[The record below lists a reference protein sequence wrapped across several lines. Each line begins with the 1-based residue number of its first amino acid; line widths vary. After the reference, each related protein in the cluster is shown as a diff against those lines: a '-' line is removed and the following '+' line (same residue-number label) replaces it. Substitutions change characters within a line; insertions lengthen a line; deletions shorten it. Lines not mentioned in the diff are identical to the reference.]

1 MPSSVASA
9 AAMAEAMAMVSCVG
23 PAEESAAAA
32 AGQPAEGSAPQKLGN
47 LYDAR
52 SGSGDAPSERDA
64 WSTAWGDCAA
74 QGDVWQGDVQPNFLR
89 PASVGS
95 GGGVRD
101 ESAAGRAMPSLMRRS
116 CRSLRLR
123 RSGLPR
129 SNDALALCRSGLPL
143 YRSLRL
149 RRSGLPRSNDALAL
163 RCSGLPRS
171 NDAWSR
177 GRSGLAP

>member
-1 MPSSVASA
+1 V
-9 AAMAEAMAMVSCVG
+9 
-23 PAEESAAAA
+23 
-32 AGQPAEGSAPQKLGN
+32 
-47 LYDAR
+47 YDAR
-52 SGSGDAPSERDA
+52 SDGGDAPSECDA

-116 CRSLRLR
+116 CRSLLLR

>member
-23 PAEESAAAA
+23 PAKESAAAAA
-32 AGQPAEGSAPQKLGN
+32 AGQPAEGSAPQELGKVFV
-47 LYDAR
+47 LFDAR

-89 PASVGS
+89 PVSVGG

-116 CRSLRLR
+116 CRSLLLR

-129 SNDALALCRSGLPL
+129 SNDALAL
-143 YRSLRL
+143 
-149 RRSGLPRSNDALAL
+149 
-163 RCSGLPRS
+163 
-171 NDAWSR
+171 
-177 GRSGLAP
+177 